1 MCFWSGCGNR
11 CQVVL
16 WSGCMYY
23 ENWVAKH
30 PRALN
35 SFWPYAASKWI
46 VWLVLWG
53 GWHLGAKAVQPCM
66 LLELLAWGS
75 ACPGSQ
81 GWAEASSWWEGR
93 CIWDSSYLGR
103 EEGAGKVPKRGIL
116 TVGTFVLSQRFHVW
130 SPTFLAVLRKI
141 KVWGKCFT
149 GRTWVVNWGSE
160 LCMHVGLGKAGFTG
174 LLLQSCCE
182 TNAFFLAHPTL
193 SYKSVIL

>member
-1 MCFWSGCGNR
+1 MLLQNGLCGLCYEVVGTCKPRRSSPACCWNFW
-11 CQVVL
+11 
-16 WSGCMYY
+16 
-23 ENWVAKH
+23 
-30 PRALN
+30 
-35 SFWPYAASKWI
+35 
-46 VWLVLWG
+46 
-53 GWHLGAKAVQPCM
+53 LGAQLALAVRAGLRP
-66 LLELLAWGS
+66 LLDGRE
-75 ACPGSQ
+75 
-81 GWAEASSWWEGR
+81 R

-103 EEGAGKVPKRGIL
+103 EEGAGKVPKGGIL

-130 SPTFLAVLRKI
+130 SPTFLAMLRKI

-149 GRTWVVNWGSE
+149 GRTWAVNWGSE